1 MQRFERGEGFCNRS
15 GKYLQCV
22 VRTMLHKLL
31 NYPALLTVNDQ
42 RGPGEED
49 TGNFVGVWRKF
60 LSSHDTIEDETRI
73 W

>member
-1 MQRFERGEGFCNRS
+1 
-15 GKYLQCV
+15 
-22 VRTMLHKLL
+22 MLHKLL